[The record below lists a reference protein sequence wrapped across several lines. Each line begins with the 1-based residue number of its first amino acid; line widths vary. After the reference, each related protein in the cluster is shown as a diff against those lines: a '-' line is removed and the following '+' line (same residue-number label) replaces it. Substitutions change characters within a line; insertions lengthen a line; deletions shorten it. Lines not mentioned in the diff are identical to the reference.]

1 MGRSTVTQSTAIAL
15 GSLLIIVMAGLGALA
30 EEQPRIDPRSLV
42 GEWIGS
48 WKPTHQT
55 GAGRT
60 EGPYRILI
68 RRVKGSRVF
77 GRVEAAGRRQEQ
89 FNFVGTLDGNRLT
102 YRRAHLTVYVG
113 DNLMQMRGSE
123 GGTMPIEITLRK
135 TK

>member
-1 MGRSTVTQSTAIAL
+1 VL
-15 GSLLIIVMAGLGALA
+15 AGLGALA

-48 WKPTHQT
+48 WTPTHQT

-60 EGPYRILI
+60 EGPYRMLI

-77 GRVEAAGRRQEQ
+77 GRVEVAGRRQAQ

-102 YRRAHLTVYVG
+102 YRRAQLTVYAG

-135 TK
+135 TQ